1 MRLRFNINK
10 FSMQNRFFSIEAS
23 DYSQAR
29 LWFVEYCTCARPG
42 FRPPA
47 VLKLLCLPLAEVP
60 DYSLRVSY
68 MKDLVRSLP
77 LPNHNTMELLF
88 KHMRR

>member
-1 MRLRFNINK
+1 MFWSTK
-10 FSMQNRFFSIEAS
+10 
-23 DYSQAR
+23 D
-29 LWFVEYCTCARPG
+29 PG
-42 FRPPA
+42 LKEDKVLVHLGRN

-88 KHMRR
+88 KHLRR